1 MKNAVCTKIYVQRY
15 CKIAVRLLIIAK
27 QNLIY
32 IMTLYATNFFFFF
45 FSEITGRK
53 RSSRLIKLE
62 GNQVI
67 E

>member
-15 CKIAVRLLIIAK
+15 CKVAVRLLIIAK

-32 IMTLYATNFFFFF
+32 IMTLYATNFFFFC
-45 FSEITGRK
+45 EITGRK
-53 RSSRLIKLE
+53 ISSRLIKLE